1 MLRVG
6 LIGAGNIS
14 RAHLF
19 GYNRN
24 SEVEVVAMS
33 DINEELA
40 KQRAETFGVKTVYTD
55 YHDILNDKS
64 IDAVSILTP
73 VFTHKNV
80 VIEALRAG
88 KHVLCEKP
96 PCLSAAEAQECVD
109 VAKEE
114 GKLLMWAFV
123 WLFSKEFNYIKEYID
138 AGHAGEIYHA
148 EIVST
153 DPCST
158 LRSWFV
164 NKELSG
170 GGALI
175 DSTIHLLYPVMH
187 LMGYPKIKSVLGYTN
202 YVNSDLP
209 SKIKGRGIGWI
220 SCDSRDYERTVESV
234 ESALVVF
241 DNNACLQIKSGHVMF
256 VANSKNGMWLSGD
269 KGGIYFSPSGEIQH
283 IGLVNNYLT
292 ESKPVITSDVVMFD
306 QQINHFV
313 DCCLGKAEC
322 IVKPEHGVK
331 LMQIIDAVY
340 KSAETG
346 KAVEF

>member
-96 PCLSAAEAQECVD
+96 PCLTAAEAQD
-109 VAKEE
+109 S
-114 GKLLMWAFV
+114 GF
-123 WLFSKEFNYIKEYID
+123 
-138 AGHAGEIYHA
+138 EIFQSMPS
-148 EIVST
+148 I
-153 DPCST
+153 
-158 LRSWFV
+158 
-164 NKELSG
+164 
-170 GGALI
+170 
-175 DSTIHLLYPVMH
+175 LYPRAENITVTCH
-187 LMGYPKIKSVLGYTN
+187 PGGKVSQYCKQY
-202 YVNSDLP
+202 
-209 SKIKGRGIGWI
+209 GI
-220 SCDSRDYERTVESV
+220 
-234 ESALVVF
+234 
-241 DNNACLQIKSGHVMF
+241 
-256 VANSKNGMWLSGD
+256 
-269 KGGIYFSPSGEIQH
+269 
-283 IGLVNNYLT
+283 
-292 ESKPVITSDVVMFD
+292 
-306 QQINHFV
+306 
-313 DCCLGKAEC
+313 
-322 IVKPEHGVK
+322 PEV
-331 LMQIIDAVY
+331 
-340 KSAETG
+340 
-346 KAVEF
+346 

>member
-187 LMGYPKIKSVLGYTN
+187 LMGYPI
-202 YVNSDLP
+202 
-209 SKIKGRGIGWI
+209 
-220 SCDSRDYERTVESV
+220 
-234 ESALVVF
+234 
-241 DNNACLQIKSGHVMF
+241 
-256 VANSKNGMWLSGD
+256 
-269 KGGIYFSPSGEIQH
+269 
-283 IGLVNNYLT
+283 
-292 ESKPVITSDVVMFD
+292 MFD